1 MNMRLVRV
9 VNVEAVVVA
18 RPVIEA
24 VAAGSV
30 AAVTAG
36 SVAASAAVVR
46 GTVVDEPVL
55 VLAVEVVEIVVVSSC
70 QKQPNC
76 GLTGQHSAPNFR
88 ASDWLRD
95 FFEPRCPET
104 APAAAG
110 SPRLDARR
118 SVRAR
123 ARHTGE

>member
-76 GLTGQHSAPNFR
+76 GLTGSAQRAKFSSFR
-88 ASDWLRD
+88 L
-95 FFEPRCPET
+95 
-104 APAAAG
+104 AAG
-110 SPRLDARR
+110 FF
-118 SVRAR
+118 
-123 ARHTGE
+123 

>member
-1 MNMRLVRV
+1 MRLVRV
-9 VNVEAVVVA
+9 VNVVAVVVA

-24 VAAGSV
+24 VA
-30 AAVTAG
+30 AG

-55 VLAVEVVEIVVVSSC
+55 VLSVEVVVVVVVGGEIVVVGSC
-70 QKQPNC
+70 QTQPNC
-76 GLTGQHSAPNFR
+76 GLTGQHSAPNFL
-88 ASDWLRD
+88 ASDWPRD

>member
-1 MNMRLVRV
+1 MRLVRV
-9 VNVEAVVVA
+9 VNVVAVVVA

-24 VAAGSV
+24 VA
-30 AAVTAG
+30 AG

-55 VLAVEVVEIVVVSSC
+55 VLSVEVVVVVVVGEIVVVGSC
-70 QKQPNC
+70 QTQPNC
-76 GLTGQHSAPNFR
+76 GLTGQHSAPNFL
-88 ASDWLRD
+88 ASDWPRD
-95 FFEPRCPET
+95 FFEPRCPVT